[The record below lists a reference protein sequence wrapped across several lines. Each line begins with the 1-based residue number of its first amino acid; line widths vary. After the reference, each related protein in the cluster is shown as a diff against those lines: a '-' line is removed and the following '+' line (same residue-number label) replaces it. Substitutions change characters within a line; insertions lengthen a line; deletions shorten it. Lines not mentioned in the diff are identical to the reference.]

1 MLEGRKSSWFVF
13 VFDER
18 QRRLMNLFV
27 AVGVLAGVGFGCET
41 KRFHH
46 RIHSIQRLAQDPYI
60 VHQRSRKATHR
71 MTRK

>member
-1 MLEGRKSSWFVF
+1 MLEGRKFSWFVF

-46 RIHSIQRLAQDPYI
+46 RIHVPSRDWRKIHISYIKDPGKPHI
-60 VHQRSRKATHR
+60 A
-71 MTRK
+71 